1 MSHRN
6 LARATC
12 TRMRDA
18 AAWGQT
24 TARPAARSDAVAT
37 AAPVTVVVDDPVAVA
52 ARCWDVGFTVRVH
65 DGPDGAL
72 SLFVADPFG
81 QVIALVGRTMTTA
94 RPSSIAASEEQR

>member
-37 AAPVTVVVDDPVAVA
+37 AAPVALVVDDPVAVA